1 MIDFNIHRLASLVNQ
16 LAEQRQFDGRLVKQI
31 SCLEENVT
39 NCQVALEELQHMME
53 KLRKCVFIFIPVCM
67 IKIIMSPH
75 FCGRHIV
82 FALSVRQSKEFML

>member
-39 NCQVALEELQHMME
+39 NCQVALEQLQHMME
-53 KLRKCVFIFIPVCM
+53 KLRKCVFILPVFVSSRNN
-67 IKIIMSPH
+67 IEILYDL
-75 FCGRHIV
+75 IV
-82 FALSVRQSKEFML
+82 LIYQI